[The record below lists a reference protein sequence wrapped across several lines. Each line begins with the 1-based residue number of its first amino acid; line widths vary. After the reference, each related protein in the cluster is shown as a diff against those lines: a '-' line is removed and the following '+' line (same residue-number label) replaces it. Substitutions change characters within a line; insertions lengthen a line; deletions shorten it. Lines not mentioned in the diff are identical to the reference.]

1 MSGASGRVSRRALLG
16 LALATPLAASAC
28 TADPA
33 TAPSPSTAPSSAP
46 EPSSGASTGTTPSEV
61 SVRVLADQAYAE
73 PVDGSTTAHLLDL
86 HLPDGTPGPWPVVL
100 FQAGS
105 AFQGD
110 DTKGGSTDLSG
121 GTTAAGLAQRW
132 GPLGYAVAGVNVRSS
147 AQAQFPAQLHD
158 VKAAVRYLRSRADEL
173 GLDADRVVTAG
184 TSSGAWGAVMAGVVT
199 GVPDLEGAE
208 LGNADQRSDVQAVVD
223 LFGPTAFLQMDAQ
236 RLPDGAE
243 HDPAGSPES
252 MLMGFPIQSDPAAT
266 ERADPTG
273 YVGAG
278 SPPVWIAHGTA
289 DPNVPHQQSELLFA
303 AYEQAGAT
311 ASLTLVSGAGHTDAY
326 LSSGA
331 PDRLVRT
338 TAGGTTS
345 EGTDPDP
352 TYDAVLAFLQEH
364 LGRG

>member
-1 MSGASGRVSRRALLG
+1 VSGASGRVSRRALLG

-28 TADPA
+28 AADGAPA
-33 TAPSPSTAPSSAP
+33 PAPSTAPSG
-46 EPSSGASTGTTPSEV
+46 EPTSGTGPVPREV
-61 SVRVLADQAYAE
+61 AVRVLTDQAYAE
-73 PVDGSTTAHLLDL
+73 PVDGSATAHLLDL
-86 HLPDGTPGPWPVVL
+86 HLPDGAPGPWPVVL

-105 AFQGD
+105 AFQSD

-121 GTTAAGLAQRW
+121 GTTAAGLAQHW
-132 GPLGYAVAGVNVRSS
+132 GPLGYAVAGINVRSS
-147 AQAQFPAQLHD
+147 AQARFPAQLHD

-199 GVPDLEGAE
+199 GVPDLEGTE

-223 LFGPTAFLQMDAQ
+223 LFGPTAFLEMDAQ

-252 MLMGFPIQSDPAAT
+252 MLMGFPIQSDPAAAR
-266 ERADPTG
+266 RADPTG

-303 AYEQAGAT
+303 AYERAGAT
-311 ASLTLVSGAGHTDAY
+311 ASLTLVPGVGHTDAY
-326 LSSGA
+326 LGGGA
-331 PDRLVRT
+331 PERLVRT
-338 TAGGTTS
+338 TTGGATT
-345 EGTDPDP
+345 EGADPDP

>member
-1 MSGASGRVSRRALLG
+1 MRRRALLG

-28 TADPA
+28 SAEGDAGPAPSSSTASSAPQPA
-33 TAPSPSTAPSSAP
+33 PSTASTPPSPS
-46 EPSSGASTGTTPSEV
+46 EV
-61 SVRVLADQAYAE
+61 VVRVLSDQAYAE
-73 PVDGSTTAHLLDL
+73 PVDGSATAHLLDL
-86 HLPDGTPGPWPVVL
+86 HLPDGAPGPWPVVL

-105 AFQGD
+105 AFQSD

-132 GPLGYAVAGVNVRSS
+132 GPLGYAVAGINVRSS
-147 AQAQFPAQLHD
+147 AQARFPAQLHD

-173 GLDADRVVTAG
+173 GLDTDRVVTAG
-184 TSSGAWGAVMAGVVT
+184 TSSGAWGAVMAGVVS
-199 GVPDLEGAE
+199 GVPELEGAD

-236 RLPDGAE
+236 RLPDGQE

-266 ERADPTG
+266 GRADPTA

-303 AYEQAGAT
+303 AYERAGAT
-311 ASLTLVSGAGHTDAY
+311 ASLTLVPGAGHTDSY

-338 TAGGTTS
+338 TAGGTTTES
-345 EGTDPDP
+345 GDPDP

-364 LGRG
+364 LRRG